1 MLNIYCPLIFCPI
14 RTISAPKSY
23 SATYEQFRTLL
34 PNSNFHY
41 SNESYPRQTVTD
53 LLPCAFYSYDI
64 LSEESDFLFYN
75 GSFVTPFSDEDFD
88 LNLMDFQVNQQ
99 GLAMKVSWTHVHPCI
114 SSYNVALMDSQ
125 GNVLTE
131 KAVDGVEISHG
142 SSSSKNVYVS
152 FDDDLEQCAHYELI
166 IRPLLNVNY
175 STEDMENLNFRKPVL
190 LFNEPQPP
198 TLFSVASQGKFL
210 ILYTRWRFCN

>member
-1 MLNIYCPLIFCPI
+1 
-14 RTISAPKSY
+14 
-23 SATYEQFRTLL
+23 
-34 PNSNFHY
+34 
-41 SNESYPRQTVTD
+41 
-53 LLPCAFYSYDI
+53 
-64 LSEESDFLFYN
+64 
-75 GSFVTPFSDEDFD
+75 
-88 LNLMDFQVNQQ
+88 MDFQVNQQ

-210 ILYTRWRFCN
+210 ILYTRWRFGNRILFSYKIHEKIRETLFTFQILSF